1 MTRQTLKYNPASWRV
16 PYNTLMFKDAKQI
29 LVTYSLQLMLALLV
43 YPIPEHAATQK
54 NFYRHFLGRLHRPQ
68 DFQFI
73 VDGMSRILSQPLQ
86 EKTSYLPGSQT
97 SGNFA
102 PEILMLFWETT
113 QCNKRFRSFIID
125 TDRAHDFVVLTLF
138 YALEYKN
145 DTAKQG
151 IVRMCAFLLQT
162 LSVEA
167 NFGRNLNKRF
177 EGQDSLPAC
186 IRINGFRGTY
196 TDFLIHSIYS
206 LITTSQGSFTAV
218 YPALLAVINN
228 IAPHVEGLSGA
239 GSSQLMHLFS
249 SMSSPSFLLANETNH
264 TLLHSLL
271 ESINCIIEHKY
282 RKNPELILAVVKN
295 KKRIEALRTFT
306 LESGQEEIERR
317 NRRRKDSGGHGDS
330 GDSGSVRSSLD
341 SVRSPPT
348 RTQNLEEVPEDGD
361 FAIGDDEDDSDE
373 DPQPTPA
380 HSTASENQ
388 SQTSST
394 ANVDDAVPVQL
405 RGMSEKARGKMP
417 AGARSFSRQNSTTSL
432 GTQSTSAHAPG
443 GAFEPSAHWI
453 ESWLPELPLHT
464 VLTVIQQVSSLL
476 PRQAAGR
483 DAAST
488 DLVRRVQEMDLF
500 GVEPS
505 PPRIHS
511 FEWSQLALAWYESL
525 LWGVVF
531 TSEMQ
536 IAKGS
541 MGIWTGTAIKLFRVQ
556 ETAPAGPTLTS
567 PRGAVDAVGSNI
579 VSRIGQIN
587 LRGGSANASTSPPS
601 RAGT

>member
-1 MTRQTLKYNPASWRV
+1 V
-16 PYNTLMFKDAKQI
+16 FKDTKQI
-29 LVTYSLQLMLALLV
+29 LVTDSLQFLLALLV
-43 YPIPEHAATQK
+43 YPIPEDAPVQK

-73 VDGMSRILSQPLQ
+73 VDGMNRILSQPLQ
-86 EKTSYLPGSQT
+86 EKTSYLPGAQGT
-97 SGNFA
+97 ANFA
-102 PEILMLFWETT
+102 PEILMFFWEMT

-125 TDRAHDFVVLTLF
+125 TDRAHDFVILTLF

-145 DTAKQG
+145 DSAKQG
-151 IVRMCAFLLQT
+151 IVRMCAFMLQT
-162 LSVEA
+162 LSVEPS
-167 NFGRNLNKRF
+167 FGKSLNKRF
-177 EGQDSLPAC
+177 EGQESLPAC

-196 TDFLIHSIYS
+196 TDFLIHSIYT
-206 LITTSQGSFTAV
+206 LITTSQGSFAAV

-228 IAPHVEGLSGA
+228 IAPHVEKLSA
-239 GSSQLMHLFS
+239 SGSSQLMHLFS

-271 ESINCIIEHKY
+271 ESISCIVEHNY
-282 RKNPELILAVVKN
+282 RKNPELVLAIVKN

-306 LESGQEEIERR
+306 LESGQEELERR
-317 NRRRKDSGGHGDS
+317 NRRKKDDGDS
-330 GDSGSVRSSLD
+330 LDPSSVRSSVE
-341 SVRSPPT
+341 SARSPPT
-348 RTQNLEEVPEDGD
+348 APARSQTLEEVPEDGT

-380 HSTASENQ
+380 PSTVSENQ
-388 SQTSST
+388 SQNSST
-394 ANVDDAVPVQL
+394 VNVDDALPVQL

-417 AGARSFSRQNSTTSL
+417 AGARSFSRQNSTTSIA
-432 GTQSTSAHAPG
+432 TQSTSAPTQG
-443 GAFEPSAHWI
+443 TSFEPTTQWI
-453 ESWLPELPLHT
+453 DGWLPELPLHT
-464 VLTVIQQVSSLL
+464 LLTVIQQVSSLL
-476 PRQAAGR
+476 PRQDGGK
-483 DAAST
+483 DVGGT
-488 DLVRRVQEMDLF
+488 DLMARIKETEFV

-536 IAKGS
+536 IAKGT
-541 MGIWTGTAIKLFRVQ
+541 MGIWNGTSIKLFRVQ
-556 ETAPAGPTLTS
+556 ETAPEGPTLTS

-587 LRGGSANASTSPPS
+587 IRGGSANP
-601 RAGT
+601 GTGAPARSSS

>member
-1 MTRQTLKYNPASWRV
+1 
-16 PYNTLMFKDAKQI
+16 MFKDTKQI
-29 LVTYSLQLMLALLV
+29 LVTDSLQFLLALLV
-43 YPIPEHAATQK
+43 YPIPEDAPVQK

-73 VDGMSRILSQPLQ
+73 VDGMNRILSQPLQ
-86 EKTSYLPGSQT
+86 EKTSYLPGAQGT
-97 SGNFA
+97 ANFA
-102 PEILMLFWETT
+102 PEILMFFWEMT

-125 TDRAHDFVVLTLF
+125 TDRAHDFVILTLF

-145 DTAKQG
+145 DSAKQG
-151 IVRMCAFLLQT
+151 IVRMCAFMLQT
-162 LSVEA
+162 LSVEPS
-167 NFGRNLNKRF
+167 FGKSLNKRF
-177 EGQDSLPAC
+177 EGQESLPAC

-196 TDFLIHSIYS
+196 TDFLIHSIYT
-206 LITTSQGSFTAV
+206 LITTSQGSFAAV
-218 YPALLAVINN
+218 YPELLAVINN
-228 IAPHVEGLSGA
+228 IAPHVEKLSA
-239 GSSQLMHLFS
+239 SGSSQLMHLFS

-271 ESINCIIEHKY
+271 ESISCIVEHNY
-282 RKNPELILAVVKN
+282 RKNPELVLAIVKN

-306 LESGQEEIERR
+306 LESGQEELERR
-317 NRRRKDSGGHGDS
+317 NRRKKDDGDS
-330 GDSGSVRSSLD
+330 LDPSSVRSSVE
-341 SVRSPPT
+341 SARSPPT
-348 RTQNLEEVPEDGD
+348 APARSQTLEEVPEDGT

-380 HSTASENQ
+380 PSTVSENQ
-388 SQTSST
+388 SQNSST
-394 ANVDDAVPVQL
+394 VNVDDALPVQL

-417 AGARSFSRQNSTTSL
+417 AGARSFSRQNSTTSIA
-432 GTQSTSAHAPG
+432 TQSTSAPTQG
-443 GAFEPSAHWI
+443 TSFEPTTQWI
-453 ESWLPELPLHT
+453 DGWLPELPLHT
-464 VLTVIQQVSSLL
+464 LLTVIQQVSSLL
-476 PRQAAGR
+476 PRQDGGK
-483 DAAST
+483 DVGGT
-488 DLVRRVQEMDLF
+488 DLMARIKETEFV

-536 IAKGS
+536 IAKGT
-541 MGIWTGTAIKLFRVQ
+541 MGIWNGTSIKLFRVQ
-556 ETAPAGPTLTS
+556 ETAPEGPTLTS

-587 LRGGSANASTSPPS
+587 IRGGSANP
-601 RAGT
+601 GTGAPARSSS

>member
-1 MTRQTLKYNPASWRV
+1 
-16 PYNTLMFKDAKQI
+16 MFKDTKQI
-29 LVTYSLQLMLALLV
+29 LVTDSLQFLLALLV
-43 YPIPEHAATQK
+43 YPIPEDVPVQK

-73 VDGMSRILSQPLQ
+73 VDGMNRILSQPLQ
-86 EKTSYLPGSQT
+86 EKTSYLPGAQGT
-97 SGNFA
+97 ANFA
-102 PEILMLFWETT
+102 PEILMFFWEMT

-125 TDRAHDFVVLTLF
+125 TDRAHDFVILTLF

-145 DTAKQG
+145 DSAKQG
-151 IVRMCAFLLQT
+151 IVRMCAFMLQT
-162 LSVEA
+162 LSVEPS
-167 NFGRNLNKRF
+167 FGKSLNKRF
-177 EGQDSLPAC
+177 EGQESLPAC

-196 TDFLIHSIYS
+196 TDFLIHSIYT
-206 LITTSQGSFTAV
+206 LITTSQGSFAAV

-228 IAPHVEGLSGA
+228 IAPHVEKLSA
-239 GSSQLMHLFS
+239 SGSSQLMHLFS

-271 ESINCIIEHKY
+271 ESISCIVEHNY
-282 RKNPELILAVVKN
+282 RKNPELVLAIVKN

-306 LESGQEEIERR
+306 LESGQEELERR
-317 NRRRKDSGGHGDS
+317 NRRKKDDGDS
-330 GDSGSVRSSLD
+330 LDPSSVRSSVE
-341 SVRSPPT
+341 SARSPPNAPARSQT
-348 RTQNLEEVPEDGD
+348 LEEVPEDGT

-380 HSTASENQ
+380 PSTVSENQ
-388 SQTSST
+388 SQNSST
-394 ANVDDAVPVQL
+394 VNVDDALPVQL

-417 AGARSFSRQNSTTSL
+417 AGARSFSRQNSTTSIA
-432 GTQSTSAHAPG
+432 TQSTSAPTQG
-443 GAFEPSAHWI
+443 TSFEPTTQWI
-453 ESWLPELPLHT
+453 DGWLPELPLHT
-464 VLTVIQQVSSLL
+464 LLTVIQQVSSLL
-476 PRQAAGR
+476 PRQDGGK
-483 DAAST
+483 DVGGT
-488 DLVRRVQEMDLF
+488 DLMARIKETEFV

-536 IAKGS
+536 IAKGT
-541 MGIWTGTAIKLFRVQ
+541 MGIWNGTSIKLFRVQ
-556 ETAPAGPTLTS
+556 ETAPEGPTLTS

-587 LRGGSANASTSPPS
+587 IRGGSANA
-601 RAGT
+601 GTGAPARSSS